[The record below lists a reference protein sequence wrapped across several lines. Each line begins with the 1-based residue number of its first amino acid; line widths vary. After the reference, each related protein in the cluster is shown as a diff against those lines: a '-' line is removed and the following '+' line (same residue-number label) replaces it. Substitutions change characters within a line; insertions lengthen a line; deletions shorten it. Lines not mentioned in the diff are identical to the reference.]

1 MQLPEL
7 GEDEVEARLHLF
19 VRIKDD
25 GPAPVVSKSSGQRQA
40 QFAACRF
47 LTLSL
52 MKAHP
57 DLVKLGLA
65 HDAGQT
71 EQQTVVVGARVV
83 EALAIRDQHPEHRAE
98 LKQLMPI
105 AIVAGEPRSVEADYE
120 PGIAEADLGDQFLEA
135 LALHTAS
142 A

>member
-1 MQLPEL
+1 LQLPEL
-7 GEDEVEARLHLF
+7 GEDEVEPRLHLF

-65 HDAGQT
+65 HDAG
-71 EQQTVVVGARVV
+71 
-83 EALAIRDQHPEHRAE
+83 
-98 LKQLMPI
+98 
-105 AIVAGEPRSVEADYE
+105 
-120 PGIAEADLGDQFLEA
+120 
-135 LALHTAS
+135 
-142 A
+142 